1 MNVLLLRLEAPLIS
15 FGGVTIDSYGVIDDL
30 PSVSMLTGLLG
41 NALGWRRTDS
51 ERLQSLQDR
60 IRYVVRLDRAGT
72 RIRDFQTAQL
82 SKDDKAWTTHGV
94 PQKRAGGAQSY
105 DSPHLRYR
113 DFHADASV
121 AIALA
126 LDPENKVPSIEDCAA
141 ALMAPA
147 RPLFLGRKSCIPGGV
162 LVADT
167 MSSASLLEA
176 MEHFP
181 LADGH
186 DPETE
191 INVFQ
196 VAEPP
201 FQAGDVRLAGHR
213 HWASDSHQ
221 GIEYWRR
228 SIWNNVH

>member
-1 MNVLLLRLEAPLIS
+1 MNVLLLRLEAPLMS
-15 FGGVTIDSYGVIDDL
+15 FGGVTIDNYGVIDEL
-30 PSVSMLTGLLG
+30 PSASMLTGLLG
-41 NALGWRRTDS
+41 NALGWRRADS
-51 ERLQSLQDR
+51 ERLQALQDR
-60 IRYVVRLDRAGT
+60 IRYAVRLDRAGN

-126 LDPENKVPSIEDCAA
+126 LDPQDEQPTVEDCAA
-141 ALMAPA
+141 ALMSPV
-147 RPLFLGRKSCIPGGV
+147 RPLFLGRKPCVPGGA
-162 LVADT
+162 LVAGT
-167 MSSASLLEA
+167 VSSDSLVEA
-176 MEHFP
+176 MDTLP

-186 DPETE
+186 DSD
-191 INVFQ
+191 IDVFQ
-196 VAEPP
+196 PAEPP
-201 FQAGDVRLAGHR
+201 VQAGDIRLAGHR
-213 HWASDSHQ
+213 HWASDAHQ

-228 SIWNNVH
+228 TKWTSAR